1 MKPIHR
7 KALTAPVLCAAALAA
22 ALAAV
27 PALAQ
32 DAAEAEPPAVTWGV
46 NPSSQ
51 DGPDGRAAFD
61 YALDAG
67 ETLIDFVGVS
77 NFGTEPIT
85 VQLYASDAY
94 TTETGAF
101 DLLPSGE
108 EPVDVG
114 SWIGFNEQTLAIEP
128 GTRLDVPFALNVPAD
143 ATPGDHVGGIV
154 AAVTEAA
161 TDASGNEVL
170 VERRVGARIHL
181 RVAGEL
187 DPTLT
192 PDMGHVTYHYEW
204 NPIEPGSV
212 SFDYAVENTG
222 NIRLQGELVARIAGP
237 WDVLSREVVI
247 AELPQI
253 LPGDRFEGAAEVGGI
268 WPLAYLNAELIV
280 RPEAVSEVD
289 MESRLVSGREEA
301 GLWAPP
307 WPQAAVAAALALLIW
322 FAVKARNRKRRKE
335 ALRTAGPKAR
345 SAADTAEAPKS
356 PCESGEDGPPPPEP
370 ERSDPAGPRP
380 ADQPESGE
388 AGDPR
393 PDPDSSDPRDTDRP
407 ITATSDTA
415 HPKEPDAS

>member
-1 MKPIHR
+1 VKPSHR
-7 KALTAPVLCAAALAA
+7 KALTAPVLCAAALTA
-22 ALAAV
+22 ALAAA

-32 DAAEAEPPAVTWGV
+32 DAAEAEPAAVTWGV

-61 YALDAG
+61 YALDPG

-85 VQLYASDAY
+85 LQLYASDAY

-114 SWIGFNEQTLAIEP
+114 SWIGFNEQTLTIEP
-128 GTRLDVPFALNVPAD
+128 ATRLDVPFALNVPAD

-192 PDMGHVTYHYEW
+192 PDLENVTYHYEW
-204 NPIEPGSV
+204 HPIEPGSV

-222 NIRLQGELVARIAGP
+222 NVRLQGELVARIAGP
-237 WDVLSREVVI
+237 WDVLAREVVI

-253 LPGDRFEGAAEVGGI
+253 LPGDRFEGTAEVDGI

-280 RPEAVSEVD
+280 RPEAVSED
-289 MESRLVSGREEA
+289 DLDSRLISSREEA

-322 FAVKARNRKRRKE
+322 TLIKVRKRQRRKE
-335 ALRTAGPKAR
+335 SQSATELKPSKAKH
-345 SAADTAEAPKS
+345 TAEPAEEDEPGD
-356 PCESGEDGPPPPEP
+356 ESGPPTDA
-370 ERSDPAGPRP
+370 ERSDPAEDAGEPHSEPKPSEP
-380 ADQPESGE
+380 AI
-388 AGDPR
+388 A
-393 PDPDSSDPRDTDRP
+393 
-407 ITATSDTA
+407 ATSDSA
-415 HPKEPDAS
+415 HPKEPNAS